1 MYVRR
6 SNLLVLSLNGGTFS
20 LETFPLYCSRTIRV
34 PHIFPKSLW
43 GSPLH
48 RQFHSLWLL
57 QHVSREAEIGHLCH
71 VVVWYQ
77 HISGCQ
83 IPACA
88 EAKTTFSCYRCFDS
102 YCILSLSLSQP
113 PLPMYKV
120 LWLQIHHSV
129 ADVFGKVKFVL
140 LRDDRPAPRPQVVH
154 QRTLGHEL
162 CHQVHWVVVQW
173 DANERYQIFMT

>member
-1 MYVRR
+1 MEE
-6 SNLLVLSLNGGTFS
+6 LSPSKHFRYTVVELYKSLTFS
-20 LETFPLYCSRTIRV
+20 LRASGEVHFTGSFIPSDFCSTSLVR
-34 PHIFPKSLW
+34 PKSDTFAML
-43 GSPLH
+43 SSDISTFRAARSLRDQ
-48 RQFHSLWLL
+48 RQKQHSL
-57 QHVSREAEIGHLCH
+57 VT
-71 VVVWYQ
+71 VVLTRTV
-77 HISGCQ
+77 
-83 IPACA
+83 
-88 EAKTTFSCYRCFDS
+88 F
-102 YCILSLSLSQP
+102 SLSLSQP

-154 QRTLGHEL
+154 QGTFGHEL